1 MSLEGLF
8 ASGIINILGV
18 SPVIQLNYKSGG
30 VTIIFIICPEGSPS
44 FIHVI
49 SLEGVTVIVIL
60 MGMWVTQFLS

>member
-30 VTIIFIICPEGSPS
+30 GYNHIFD
-44 FIHVI
+44 
-49 SLEGVTVIVIL
+49 
-60 MGMWVTQFLS
+60 LS